1 MRRTLVQ
8 WALAH
13 ALREERTKRGMTHA
27 AAART
32 VGVAQRT
39 YTSWE
44 SAEKRPGDQHLDAI
58 AKFLDRSKAT
68 VVMLLHGLPAVNG
81 DSEGNAERLAVIE
94 QAMRDLTTAV
104 TRLTE
109 QMDTFEHGPRSAP
122 AGRARRR

>member
-1 MRRTLVQ
+1 MQ

-13 ALREERTKRGMTHA
+13 ALREERTKRGITHA

-44 SAEKRPGDQHLDAI
+44 SAEKRPGDQHLDSI
-58 AKFLDRSKAT
+58 STFLNRDKAA
-68 VVMLLHGLPAVNG
+68 VVMLLHGLPANGGVAG
-81 DSEGNAERLAVIE
+81 DSERLKIIE
-94 QAMRDLTTAV
+94 QAIGDLTDAV

-109 QMDTFEHGPRSAP
+109 QMDKFERGPRSAP
-122 AGRARRR
+122 ASRARQR